1 MRGTFKIRNADCYN
15 RRFFVGRSKKHYFA
29 DVMATKKGVSISFIK
44 QIVLYGI
51 ALGALLIVLKLLE
64 FNLVIRNNV
73 FEVYAG
79 IVAVLFCAVG
89 IWVGLKYA
97 NIKPNRTKKIVVEV
111 QGGIDFKADEKI
123 ISELGISK
131 REYEVLEMIAKG
143 HTNQE
148 VADKLFVSPN
158 TIKTHLANL
167 FAKLDVNRRTQAIQ
181 RAKELNILP

>member
-1 MRGTFKIRNADCYN
+1 MT
-15 RRFFVGRSKKHYFA
+15 
-29 DVMATKKGVSISFIK
+29 TKKGESISFIK
-44 QIVLYGI
+44 QIVLYGA
-51 ALGALLIVLKLLE
+51 ALGALLILLKLLE
-64 FNLVIRNNV
+64 FNLVIRSNV

-79 IVAVLFCAVG
+79 IVAVIFCAVG

-97 NIKPNRTKKIVVEV
+97 RINPDKTNKIIVEV
-111 QGGIDFKADEKI
+111 QRKENWQVDEKMI
-123 ISELGISK
+123 NELGISK
-131 REYEVLEMIAKG
+131 REYEVLELIAKG

>member
-1 MRGTFKIRNADCYN
+1 MT
-15 RRFFVGRSKKHYFA
+15 
-29 DVMATKKGVSISFIK
+29 TKKGESISFIK
-44 QIVLYGI
+44 QIVLYGA
-51 ALGALLIVLKLLE
+51 ALGALLILLKLLE
-64 FNLVIRNNV
+64 FNLVIRSNV

-79 IVAVLFCAVG
+79 IVAVIFCAVG

-97 NIKPNRTKKIVVEV
+97 RINPGKTNKIIVEV
-111 QGGIDFKADEKI
+111 QRKENWQVDEKMI
-123 ISELGISK
+123 NELGISK
-131 REYEVLEMIAKG
+131 REYEVLELIAKG

>member
-1 MRGTFKIRNADCYN
+1 
-15 RRFFVGRSKKHYFA
+15 
-29 DVMATKKGVSISFIK
+29 MAAKKGVSISFIK

-79 IVAVLFCAVG
+79 IVAMLFCAVG

-97 NIKPNRTKKIVVEV
+97 NIKPNTTKIVVEV
-111 QGGIDFKADEKI
+111 QSSINFKADEKI

-148 VADKLFVSPN
+148 VADKLFVSHN
-158 TIKTHLANL
+158 TIKTHLSNL

>member
-1 MRGTFKIRNADCYN
+1 MT
-15 RRFFVGRSKKHYFA
+15 
-29 DVMATKKGVSISFIK
+29 TKKGESISFIK
-44 QIVLYGI
+44 QIVLYGA
-51 ALGALLIVLKLLE
+51 ALGALLILLKLLE
-64 FNLVIRNNV
+64 FNLVIRSNV

-79 IVAVLFCAVG
+79 IVAVIFCAVG

-97 NIKPNRTKKIVVEV
+97 RINPGKTNKIIVEV
-111 QGGIDFKADEKI
+111 QRKENWQVDEKMI
-123 ISELGISK
+123 NELGISK
-131 REYEVLEMIAKG
+131 REYEVLELIAKG

-167 FAKLDVNRRTQAIQ
+167 FAKRDVNRRTQAIQ

>member
-1 MRGTFKIRNADCYN
+1 
-15 RRFFVGRSKKHYFA
+15 
-29 DVMATKKGVSISFIK
+29 MAAKKGISISFIK

-79 IVAVLFCAVG
+79 IVAMLFCAVG
-89 IWVGLKYA
+89 IWVGLKYS
-97 NIKPNRTKKIVVEV
+97 NIKPNTTKIVVEV
-111 QGGIDFKADEKI
+111 QSSINFKADEKI

-148 VADKLFVSPN
+148 VADKLFVSHN
-158 TIKTHLANL
+158 TIKTHLSNL

>member
-1 MRGTFKIRNADCYN
+1 MT
-15 RRFFVGRSKKHYFA
+15 
-29 DVMATKKGVSISFIK
+29 TKKGEPISFIK
-44 QIVLYGI
+44 QIVLYGA
-51 ALGALLIVLKLLE
+51 ALGALLILLKLLE
-64 FNLVIRNNV
+64 FNLVIRSNV

-79 IVAVLFCAVG
+79 IVAVIFCAVG

-97 NIKPNRTKKIVVEV
+97 RINPGKTNKIIVEV
-111 QGGIDFKADEKI
+111 QGKENWQVDEKMI
-123 ISELGISK
+123 NELGISK
-131 REYEVLEMIAKG
+131 REYEVLELIAKG

>member
-1 MRGTFKIRNADCYN
+1 
-15 RRFFVGRSKKHYFA
+15 
-29 DVMATKKGVSISFIK
+29 MAAKKGISISFIK

-79 IVAVLFCAVG
+79 IVAMLFCAVG

-97 NIKPNRTKKIVVEV
+97 NIKPNTTKIVVEV
-111 QGGIDFKADEKI
+111 QSSINFKADEKI

-148 VADKLFVSPN
+148 VADKLFVSHN
-158 TIKTHLANL
+158 TIKTHLSNL

>member
-1 MRGTFKIRNADCYN
+1 
-15 RRFFVGRSKKHYFA
+15 
-29 DVMATKKGVSISFIK
+29 MAAKKGISISFIK

-79 IVAVLFCAVG
+79 IVAMLFCAVG

-97 NIKPNRTKKIVVEV
+97 NIKPNTTKIVVQV
-111 QGGIDFKADEKI
+111 QSSINFKADEKI

-148 VADKLFVSPN
+148 VADKLFVSHN
-158 TIKTHLANL
+158 TIKTHLSNL